1 MTSELLASI
10 SGIVLSLLF
19 SYVPGLSGKF
29 AKLDS
34 GVKRLIMAGMLL
46 VVAGA
51 AFGLSCG
58 NVFPSVA
65 CSKEG
70 ALGLLKVFI
79 TALVANQ
86 AIYAISP
93 ETVEVSDGKDSR
105 YDFSCCEG

>member
-29 AKLDS
+29 AKLET
-34 GVKRLIMAGMLL
+34 GVKRLIMAGLIL
-46 VVAGA
+46 VVSGA

-58 NVFPSVA
+58 NIFPSVE

-70 ALGLLKVFI
+70 ALGLVKIVIL
-79 TALVANQ
+79 TLVANQ
-86 AIYAISP
+86 SIFAISP
-93 ETVEVSDGKDSR
+93 ETNEVSDGKMSR
-105 YDFSCCEG
+105 YSYCEG